1 MWRIGVNAR
10 FKSLGGQSP
19 ADTFA
24 ARARASGRC
33 AVYDGAQSFPS
44 GHRWRRIRARD
55 AAKKHLAVRDVTR
68 AADPTLAL
76 TGARP
81 P

>member
-33 AVYDGAQSFPS
+33 AVYDGAQSFPVDT
-44 GHRWRRIRARD
+44 GGGGFVRAMQQRSISPF
-55 AAKKHLAVRDVTR
+55 AM
-68 AADPTLAL
+68 
-76 TGARP
+76 
-81 P
+81 